1 MLQKGK
7 ERVDISARRQDMKK
21 SMASLVRHAVS
32 GLPKSLGGGHTPAA
46 GGYFPI
52 KYLEKVKKKLIS

>member
-1 MLQKGK
+1 
-7 ERVDISARRQDMKK
+7 MKK
-21 SMASLVRHAVS
+21 SMAKLVRHAVS
-32 GLPKSLGGGHTPAA
+32 GIPNSLGGGHAPAA